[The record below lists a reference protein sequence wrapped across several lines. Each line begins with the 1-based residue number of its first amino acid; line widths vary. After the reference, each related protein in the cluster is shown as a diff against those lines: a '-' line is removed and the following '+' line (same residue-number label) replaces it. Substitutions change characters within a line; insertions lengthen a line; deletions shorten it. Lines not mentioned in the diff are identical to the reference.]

1 MSAKRRKETGHLM
14 ASRLFQ
20 ILICVVLLCGALYIR
35 YRQSIQSIPTFAAVQ
50 SVSSAGLTL
59 TDLADDLYK
68 KSGLAAVRTQDRNG
82 VTP

>member
-1 MSAKRRKETGHLM
+1 MSESEKKEYVYRK

-20 ILICVVLLCGALYIR
+20 VLICVILLCGALYIR
-35 YRQSIQSIPTFAAVQ
+35 YRQRVQSVPTFSAGQ

-82 VTP
+82 VTH

>member
-1 MSAKRRKETGHLM
+1 MSAKRRKETGRLM

-35 YRQSIQSIPTFAAVQ
+35 YRQKVQSIPTFSAGQ
-50 SVSSAGLTL
+50 CVSSSGLTL
-59 TDLADDLYK
+59 TDLAEDLYK